1 MCLELVLHT
10 EKIIKI
16 NNCFFSWRTSFNEI
30 SIGGVRL
37 REKGWNKVCLT
48 LVLMILRFS
57 PKKSWLLLSWTTA
70 GKKHMHSCNH
80 VCIHVKECIQ
90 WNTVL
95 KLIRAWMQGCFQKG
109 EMEWH
114 QPPRYTINSSSAHP
128 ESKPLDY
135 IYSLKATTPK
145 DYTIPLMYFMYF
157 IKVLSCY
164 AAFCFHS
171 IIMLMR
177 IIYFVVHNT
186 YFKVVVT
193 YYFAD

>member
-10 EKIIKI
+10 EQIINI
-16 NNCFFSWRTSFNEI
+16 NICFFSWKTSFNEI
-30 SIGGVRL
+30 SIGGVRP

-80 VCIHVKECIQ
+80 VCIHALMWRNVFNETLY
-90 WNTVL
+90 WNWYVH
-95 KLIRAWMQGCFQKG
+95 GCRGVSKRG
-109 EMEWH
+109 KWGGIN
-114 QPPRYTINSSSAHP
+114 PPRYTINSSSAHP
-128 ESKPLDY
+128 KPKPLDY

-157 IKVLSCY
+157 I
-164 AAFCFHS
+164 
-171 IIMLMR
+171 
-177 IIYFVVHNT
+177 
-186 YFKVVVT
+186 
-193 YYFAD
+193 